1 MIFRRLRKSTREEEE
16 QFENMLEEEKVGWK
30 DRFAM
35 MISAYVTLVIPS
47 ILVLLLLCGTVMW
60 LMGLL

>member
-16 QFENMLEEEKVGWK
+16 KFEKMLEEEKVGWK